1 MGDLSPPTTRR
12 PILLGITGSS
22 CSGKSTLAYELD
34 RRCRA
39 AGIATTLVEQDWTWE
54 GKQFTDW
61 AKLEDAVASALLQAD
76 VIIVE
81 GYLLLDCTRT
91 LFERFDGF
99 IWVESTKAQ
108 CRKRR
113 WHVPRDWPD
122 AAAYVD
128 RCVWP
133 VHEEYSARVSKLCV
147 FDAEATVDLKHGRL
161 QNLVRAPALWMAPE
175 RDVEQR
181 ADGAFEWLRAFLSP
195 KTELAEGELR

>member
-1 MGDLSPPTTRR
+1 
-12 PILLGITGSS
+12 
-22 CSGKSTLAYELD
+22 SGKSTLAFELE

-39 AGIATTLVEQDWTWE
+39 AGIATTLVEQDWYRQRSWDNRTPDGFRTWE

-61 AKLEDAVASALLQAD
+61 AKLEEAVEEAVASAQRQAD

-81 GYLLLDCTRT
+81 GYLLLDCTRS

-113 WHVPRDWPD
+113 WQVPRDWPD
-122 AAAYVD
+122 AVAYVD

-133 VHEEYSARVSKLCV
+133 VHEEYAARVSKLCL
-147 FDAEATVDLKHGRL
+147 FDAEDTADLKHGRL
-161 QNLVRAPALWMAPE
+161 QNLVQSPALWMAPE
-175 RDVEQR
+175 QDAEQR
-181 ADGAFEWLRAFLSP
+181 ADRAFEWLRAFHPP
-195 KTELAEGELR
+195 KTEPAEGELC